1 MNIQTLLTRRIPLYK
16 RQPHDGKQ
24 LHCPTTIEEMLDY
37 LHLRVTAKDY
47 TRLIESAGKENLSHE
62 EFLQRLL
69 SHESNAKFERQVSS
83 RIVHARFPAIK
94 TLDQF
99 DFVHPSHIPK
109 QKILFAAGLSFI
121 AAAEGLVFIG
131 PTGVGKT
138 HLAIAIGYTAAS
150 AGVRTLYTR
159 AVDMIN
165 YLIASQ
171 ADMSLHKA
179 MQVYSGPSLLIID
192 EVGYLPFDKQG
203 SNHFFNVISSRYE
216 KGSVILT
223 TNRAFKDWGNI
234 FHDNTVASAIIDRLV
249 HHSDVIKIEGASYR
263 VKNRK
268 LKM

>member
-1 MNIQTLLTRRIPLYK
+1 MYK
-16 RQPHDGKQ
+16 RQPQ
-24 LHCPTTIEEMLDY
+24 LGRQLRCPTTIEEMMDY
-37 LHLRVTAKDY
+37 LHLRAIAKDY
-47 TRLIESAGKENLSHE
+47 ARLIESAGTENISHE
-62 EFLQRLL
+62 KFLEKLL
-69 SHESNAKFERQVSS
+69 SHESSAKFDRQVSS
-83 RIVHARFPAIK
+83 RIVHARFPAVK

-99 DFVHPSHIPK
+99 DFAHPSHIPK
-109 QKILFAAGLSFI
+109 QKILSAAGLSFLTN
-121 AAAEGLVFIG
+121 AEGLVFIG

-138 HLAIAIGYTAAS
+138 HLAIAIGYAAAS

-171 ADMSLHKA
+171 ADHSLHKA

-223 TNRAFKDWGNI
+223 TNRAFKDWGKI

-249 HHSDVIKIEGASYR
+249 HHSEVIKIEGASYR

-268 LKM
+268 LKV

>member
-1 MNIQTLLTRRIPLYK
+1 MHK
-16 RQPHDGKQ
+16 RQPHFVQQ
-24 LHCPTTIEEMLDY
+24 LHCPKSIEEMLDY
-37 LHLRVTAKDY
+37 LRLPVTAAHY
-47 TRLIESAGKENLSHE
+47 ARIIESAGKENLSHE
-62 EFLQRLL
+62 EFLRKLL

-83 RIVHARFPAIK
+83 RIAHARFPVIK

-99 DFVHPSHIPK
+99 DFAHPSGIPK
-109 QKILFAAGLSFI
+109 QKILSAAGLSFLDSC
-121 AAAEGLVFIG
+121 EGLVFMG

-138 HLAIAIGYTAAS
+138 HLAIAIGYKAAS
-150 AGVRTLYTR
+150 VGVHTLYTR

-171 ADMSLHKA
+171 ADNSQLKA
-179 MQVYSGPSLLIID
+179 MQVYARPRLLIID

-223 TNRAFKDWGNI
+223 TNRAFRDWGKI
-234 FHDNTVASAIIDRLV
+234 FHDNTVASAVIDRLV

>member
-1 MNIQTLLTRRIPLYK
+1 MHR
-16 RQPHDGKQ
+16 RQPHVRQ

-47 TRLIESAGKENLSHE
+47 THLIESAGKENLSHE

-69 SHESNAKFERQVSS
+69 AHESNAKFERQVSS

-99 DFVHPSHIPK
+99 DFAHPSTIPK
-109 QKILFAAGLSFI
+109 QKIIFAAGLSFL
-121 AAAEGLVFIG
+121 ASSEGLVFMG

-138 HLAIAIGYTAAS
+138 HLAIAIGYKAAS

-216 KGSVILT
+216 KGSVVLT
-223 TNRAFKDWGNI
+223 TNRAFKDWGKI

-249 HHSDVIKIEGASYR
+249 HHSEVIKIEGASYR

-268 LKM
+268 LKV